1 MVENKKALE
10 NLDKILKV
18 KNLDC
23 VLIGPTSF
31 CVLGIP
37 GKFND
42 LKFKNALKFIK
53 LSCKKNKMPCGLHLI
68 S

>member
-23 VLIGPTSF
+23 VLIGPYDLSASM
-31 CVLGIP
+31 GIP

-53 LSCKKNKMPCGLHLI
+53 LSCKK
-68 S
+68 